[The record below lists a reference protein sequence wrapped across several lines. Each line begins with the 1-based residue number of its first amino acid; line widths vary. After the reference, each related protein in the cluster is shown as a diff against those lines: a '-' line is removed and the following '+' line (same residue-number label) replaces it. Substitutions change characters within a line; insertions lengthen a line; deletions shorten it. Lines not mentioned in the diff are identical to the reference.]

1 MVRVF
6 DADRQDWAGPE
17 EEQQIVVDQRRDG
30 VRQRQALRG
39 AVVVLAVC
47 GLSFGTWALG
57 WKDEPGPRGYFT
69 ARETP
74 APGQSGETNGDPD
87 GGTGTGDPAS
97 PSPSATLPLGF
108 EPVQDEE
115 GFRVAVKEDWVE
127 NRQTVDSIHGFDVVN
142 YRSADGSRRLQ
153 IYEVLEASP
162 EESLQEFVSADTPKP
177 DGFEQLS
184 LENPEDSGLPAARL
198 EYLADSLRG
207 EQEIGIWHVV
217 DHRFES
223 VDGKLY
229 AITSYGPESDGF
241 DDERKVLETALAWFC
256 PPAMVCPEPA
266 TE

>member
-17 EEQQIVVDQRRDG
+17 EEQRIVVDQQRDE

-39 AVVVLAVC
+39 TVVVLAVC
-47 GLSFGTWALG
+47 SLAFGTWALG

-74 APGQSGETNGDPD
+74 PPGQSGETNGDPG
-87 GGTGTGDPAS
+87 GGTGTEDPAS
-97 PSPSATLPLGF
+97 PGATATLPAGY

-115 GFRVAVKEDWVE
+115 GFRVAVKEGWIA
-127 NRQTVDSIHGFDVVN
+127 NRQTADSIHGFDVVN
-142 YRSADGSRRLQ
+142 YRSTDGSRRLQ

-162 EESLQEFVSADTPKP
+162 EESLQEFVSADTAKP

-184 LENPEDSGLPAARL
+184 MEPLEDDGRPAARL

-207 EQEIGIWHVV
+207 EEEIGTWHVV

-229 AITSYGPESDGF
+229 AFTSYGPESDGF
-241 DDERKVLETALAWFC
+241 DDEREVLDTALAWFC
-256 PPAMVCPEPA
+256 PPAMECPEPV

>member
-17 EEQQIVVDQRRDG
+17 EEQQVVLLQQRDEA
-30 VRQRQALRG
+30 RQRQSLRG

-47 GLSFGTWALG
+47 GLAFGTWALG

-74 APGQSGETNGDPD
+74 APGQSGETNGDPG

-97 PSPSATLPLGF
+97 PSPSATLPLGY
-108 EPVQDEE
+108 ESVRDEE
-115 GFRVAVKEDWVE
+115 GFRVAVQQDWVA
-127 NRQTVDSIHGFDVVN
+127 NRQTSDSIHGFDVVN

-162 EESLQEFVSADTPKP
+162 DASLDEFMSSGTAKP

-184 LENPEDSGLPAARL
+184 LESLGDGGRPAARL
-198 EYLADSLRG
+198 EYLADSLTG
-207 EQEIGIWHVV
+207 EEEIGTWHVV

-229 AITSYGPESDGF
+229 ALTSYGPESDGF
-241 DDERKVLETALAWFC
+241 DDERTVLDTALAWFC
-256 PPAMVCPEPA
+256 PPNTVCPEPVA
-266 TE
+266 E

>member
-17 EEQQIVVDQRRDG
+17 QEQQIVVDQRRDE

-39 AVVVLAVC
+39 TVAVLAVC
-47 GLSFGTWALG
+47 SLAFGTWALG
-57 WKDEPGPRGYFT
+57 WKDEPGPQGYFT

-74 APGQSGETNGDPD
+74 APGQSGETNGDPG

-97 PSPSATLPLGF
+97 PSSTATLPPEY

-115 GFRVAVKEDWVE
+115 GFRVAVKEGWVA
-127 NRQTVDSIHGFDVVN
+127 NRQTSDSLHGFDVVN
-142 YRSADGSRRLQ
+142 YRSTDGSRRLQ

-162 EESLQEFVSADTPKP
+162 DDSLQEFVSAGTAKP

-184 LENPEDSGLPAARL
+184 LESLEDSGRPAARL
-198 EYLADSLRG
+198 EYLADSLKG
-207 EQEIGIWHVV
+207 EEEIGTWHVV

-223 VDGKLY
+223 LDGKLY

-241 DDERKVLETALAWFC
+241 DDERQVLETALTWFC
-256 PPAMVCPEPA
+256 PPATVCPEPV